1 MSQSFTR
8 SLNINEIPD
17 MNWKK
22 KVPIV
27 FLFLIICYYFFRRYV
42 RNSKGFYRFLARI
55 NWDMDGISHRNDE
68 YYPYSKSET
77 SNKKRDKYFIMFTG
91 QECKISRDKKDTLYG
106 NSLIGEKIRD
116 LFKDKGVYLVDP
128 IEADTYE
135 DNEEDKGTGK
145 WKARKFQ
152 ERYNTEIKGYPS
164 MYLIDGKSKEV
175 YEYDAKLDLEHMKSF
190 LEMVG

>member
-1 MSQSFTR
+1 
-8 SLNINEIPD
+8 

-91 QECKISRDKKDTLYG
+91 QECKISRDKKVKLYG

-152 ERYNTEIKGYPS
+152 ERYKTEIKGYPS

>member
-1 MSQSFTR
+1 
-8 SLNINEIPD
+8 

-55 NWDMDGISHRNDE
+55 NWDMDDFHRNDE
-68 YYPYSKSET
+68 YYPHVKEKLL
-77 SNKKRDKYFIMFTG
+77 KKKDKYFIMFAAG
-91 QECKISRDKKDTLYG
+91 QECKISAAKRQLYG
-106 NSLIGEKIRD
+106 NSRIGKKIRD
-116 LFKDKGVYLVDP
+116 LFNEKGVYLVDP
-128 IEADTYE
+128 IEADTYGDSE
-135 DNEEDKGTGK
+135 MDRKTGK
-145 WKARKFQ
+145 WKAKKFQ

-164 MYLIDGKSKEV
+164 MYLIDGKTKDV
-175 YEYDAKLDLEHMKSF
+175 YEYDAEIDLEHMKSF

>member
-77 SNKKRDKYFIMFTG
+77 SKNKRDKYFIMFTG
-91 QECKISRDKKDTLYG
+91 QECTISAAKKVKLYG
-106 NSLIGEKIRD
+106 DNEIGKKIRG
-116 LFKDKGVYLVDP
+116 LFDEKGVYLVDP
-128 IEADTYE
+128 IEADTYGDSE
-135 DNEEDKGTGK
+135 GDKGTGK
-145 WKARKFQ
+145 WKAEKFQ
-152 ERYNTEIKGYPS
+152 ERYKTEIKGYPS

-175 YEYDAKLDLEHMKSF
+175 YEYDAELELEHMKSF